1 MSEESKVFLA
11 MIAAFVILGIAG
23 LIGNVV
29 SNNHKLDSINNLVNK
44 TTDCNCTIDKK
55 EIDK

>member
-23 LIGNVV
+23 LAGNVV
-29 SNNHKLDSINNLVNK
+29 SNNHKFDSINNLVDK
-44 TTDCNCTIDKK
+44 TTECNCTIDKK

>member
-1 MSEESKVFLA
+1 
-11 MIAAFVILGIAG
+11 MIAAFVILGITG

-44 TTDCNCTIDKK
+44 TTECNCTIDKK

>member
-11 MIAAFVILGIAG
+11 MITAFVVLGIAG

-29 SNNHKLDSINNLVNK
+29 SNNHKIDSINNLIDK
-44 TTDCNCTIDKK
+44 TTECNCSTKK
-55 EIDK
+55 EIEK

>member
-1 MSEESKVFLA
+1 MSEESKVFIA
-11 MIAAFVILGIAG
+11 MISAFVILGITG

-44 TTDCNCTIDKK
+44 TT
-55 EIDK
+55 